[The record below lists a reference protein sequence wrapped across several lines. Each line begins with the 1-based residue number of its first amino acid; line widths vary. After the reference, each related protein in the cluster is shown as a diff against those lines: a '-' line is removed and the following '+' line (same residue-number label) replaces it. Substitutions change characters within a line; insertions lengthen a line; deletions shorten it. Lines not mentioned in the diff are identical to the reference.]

1 MSNKQVWTRLQM
13 KNDTSTNWDI
23 ASQKGF
29 IPLLGEPIFYKNE
42 NGDIYGMKVGNGVN
56 TPNELAFIGGEET
69 ASTQI
74 THNGEYLYDILETYI
89 FNIDYDTLLAFD
101 TTEIVVGNTTTT
113 SVLGQAILGQMILA

>member
-1 MSNKQVWTRLQM
+1 MSNKPVWTRLQM

-29 IPLLGEPIFYKNE
+29 IPLLGEPIFYRNE
-42 NGDIYGMKVGNGVN
+42 SGDIYGIKVGNGVD

-89 FNIDYDTLLAFD
+89 LNIDYDALAFD
-101 TTEIVVGNTTTT
+101 TTEIVIDNATT
-113 SVLGQAILGQMILA
+113 SILDQAII